1 MHSVWFVAPAF
12 AADTANSMPSDH
24 AALAF
29 ALVAAFLILSWRL
42 GLAFAAYAVTFIC
55 LPRLYV
61 GLHWPS
67 DLVVGAAIGLVVGV
81 AFRSPAPRA
90 AFGRVITRFH
100 NRAPGAF
107 YAGLFLLSLGLVT
120 RFDDVRAFGH
130 WVAGEKT
137 PVAAR
142 LDGQSPDCQPIAP
155 ARAPA
160 LAAGLSDAE
169 RH

>member
-1 MHSVWFVAPAF
+1 
-12 AADTANSMPSDH
+12 MPSDH
-24 AALAF
+24 DALAF

-142 LDGQSPDCQPIAP
+142 LERAKPGLPAHCPCPCARSSGRAERRRTSRHRAGTKVTIA
-155 ARAPA
+155 AA
-160 LAAGLSDAE
+160 LAP
-169 RH
+169 